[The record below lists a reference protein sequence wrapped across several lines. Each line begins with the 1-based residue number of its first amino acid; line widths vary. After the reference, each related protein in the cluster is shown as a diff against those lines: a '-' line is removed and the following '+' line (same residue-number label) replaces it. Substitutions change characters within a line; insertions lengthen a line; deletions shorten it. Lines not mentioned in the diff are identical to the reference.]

1 MAIWKDLSSAK
12 KEPESGPEA
21 LRTEPVGRAHEQPR
35 RMTERDTKE
44 SLIGAGLTIEGTIEG
59 TGHVR
64 IAGRFHGDVH
74 VQGDLTIEEGAKVVG
89 GVRANTVTISGE
101 LEGNI
106 EAATRVE
113 LLATGVL
120 NGNLTAGS
128 LTVAAGSR
136 MRGQVEFGW
145 GEQTAKR
152 VEPIRESVAAS

>member
-1 MAIWKDLSSAK
+1 MAIWKDTSVPRKDAPAPEDIRTDAVARVH
-12 KEPESGPEA
+12 EP
-21 LRTEPVGRAHEQPR
+21 PR
-35 RMTERDTKE
+35 RVPDRDTKE
-44 SLIGAGLTIEGTIEG
+44 SLIGAGMTIEGTIEG
-59 TGHVR
+59 SGHIRV
-64 IAGRFHGDVH
+64 AGRFHGDVH

-145 GEQTAKR
+145 GDQVAKH
-152 VEPIRESVAAS
+152 VEPIREHVTAS

>member
-1 MAIWKDLSSAK
+1 MAIWKDLSTTR
-12 KEPESGPEA
+12 KEPLPASEDPRAEA
-21 LRTEPVGRAHEQPR
+21 ISRPQDQSRRT
-35 RMTERDTKE
+35 TERDVKE
-44 SLIGAGLTIEGTIEG
+44 SLIGTGLTIEGTIEG
-59 TGHVR
+59 SGHVR

-106 EAATRVE
+106 EAASRVE
-113 LLATGVL
+113 LRATGVL